1 VSKFLFAGDQPLQYG
16 PGVAQV
22 LPDGTACGLLAEPG
36 VTYDLTG
43 EPPADGLWRP
53 VKPAKT
59 DPPA

>member
-1 VSKFLFAGDQPLQYG
+1 LQYG